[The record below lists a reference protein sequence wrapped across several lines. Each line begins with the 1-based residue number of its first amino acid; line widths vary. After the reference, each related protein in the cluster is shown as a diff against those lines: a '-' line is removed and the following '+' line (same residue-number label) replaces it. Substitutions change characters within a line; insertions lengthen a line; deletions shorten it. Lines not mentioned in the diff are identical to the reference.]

1 MRREL
6 AEALVALGAAGAPV
20 PCMLLEGLAEAALA
34 EARARGATLEDPA
47 VALALATLREG
58 PYQLERARELADLVL
73 EEVSLAAA
81 PALPL
86 SPLVA
91 RRRQTAS

>member
-34 EARARGATLEDPA
+34 EARAPGATLADPA
-47 VALALATLREG
+47 VVLALATLREG
-58 PYQLERARELADLVL
+58 PYQLERARELAELVL
-73 EEVSLAAA
+73 GE
-81 PALPL
+81 P
-86 SPLVA
+86 
-91 RRRQTAS
+91 RRRAATG